1 MDKKELQKKMS
12 EIKSQIKANSKD
24 AHFAETLTE
33 ELLTLKAKMASE
45 PCEINVGKRVRAYT
59 GSTFEIVETDK
70 GVFYHEFGGYT
81 IFADQRQA
89 SLYQTLTSMIED
101 SERYSEM
108 NEEDKEYYGLT
119 QDATIWCLSMPR
131 FCFADEV
138 FTFDMATRIVK
149 YLKSKMDE
157 SFNTELQ
164 EETVEEDRQFEDATL
179 ALEQMGEA
187 VKEAN

>member
-1 MDKKELQKKMS
+1 MDKKKLQKRMS
-12 EIKSQIKANSKD
+12 EIKSQIKSNSKD

-33 ELLTLKAKMASE
+33 ELLTLKARMASE

-70 GVFYHEFGGYT
+70 GAFYHEFGGYT
-81 IFADQRQA
+81 IFADQRA
-89 SLYQTLTSMIED
+89 ETLYQTLTSMID
-101 SERYSEM
+101 SSEKY
-108 NEEDKEYYGLT
+108 NEQSEEDKEYFDLK
-119 QDATIWCLSMPR
+119 QSAIIWCLSMPR

-157 SFNTELQ
+157 SLNTELQ